1 MHTIS
6 STSDVILQRGDA
18 EIPMSSLYLML
29 NIEKR
34 HLDEIVRSSAE
45 QPGALLCDESREFE
59 KSGRIFDKA
68 QILIPSVAQ
77 NFESRSL

>member
-6 STSDVILQRGDA
+6 LTSDIILNIGNA

-34 HLDEIVRSSAE
+34 HLDETVRSSPE
-45 QPGALLCDESREFE
+45 QPGILLCDESREFE
-59 KSGRIFDKA
+59 KSGRIFNKV
-68 QILIPSVAQ
+68 QILMSVT
-77 NFESRSL
+77 NST